1 MIAKEEI
8 TGWFQTLQADIC
20 NALEDADG
28 TGKFTADVWQRP
40 GGGGGTSRVIDDGSV
55 IEKGGVN
62 FSAVYG
68 ETPTK
73 ILTALNLDKANFYA
87 TGVSIVLHPH
97 NPFVPII
104 HMNVRYFEM
113 SNGTYWFGGGID
125 LTPHYIDREDA
136 QFFHSSLKEVCDR
149 FDPAYYPSY
158 KKWADDYFYIK
169 HADASRIYG
178 LELEHIL
185 SPNRMSYLV
194 ASQTL
199 IEEHIAGIPGDLFFQ
214 YQLHDGSQN
223 LTRLAKEF
231 VKFNER
237 CVVRLLGDMHA
248 TNFVIDVTP
257 DFDELHYRIRA
268 IDFDQQSYEGRKAIY
283 MPQYF
288 KQNNPIIQVGLKLM
302 TPESVRQ
309 YQTEEHALMATRV
322 RSSRYQIQHLMH
334 AMANDTLAPPD
345 NVVQLKNDLTELYK
359 STAFA
364 HCQSMGDLV
373 KMSLQVVLR
382 MDI

>member
-1 MIAKEEI
+1 MYELTVEARFSAAHAIMISGTREPVHGHDWLVTATIAGDE
-8 TGWFQTLQADIC
+8 L
-20 NALEDADG
+20 DADG
-28 TGKFTADVWQRP
+28 LLCDFHTVEDTLKNIVRP
-40 GGGGGTSRVIDDGSV
+40 FRSMNLNEVAPFDT
-55 IEKGGVN
+55 VN
-62 FSAVYG
+62 
-68 ETPTK
+68 
-73 ILTALNLDKANFYA
+73 
-87 TGVSIVLHPH
+87 
-97 NPFVPII
+97 
-104 HMNVRYFEM
+104 
-113 SNGTYWFGGGID
+113 
-125 LTPHYIDREDA
+125 
-136 QFFHSSLKEVCDR
+136 
-149 FDPAYYPSY
+149 PA
-158 KKWADDYFYIK
+158 A
-169 HADASRIYG
+169 
-178 LELEHIL
+178 E
-185 SPNRMSYLV
+185 LV
-194 ASQTL
+194 AK
-199 IEEHIAGIPGDLFFQ
+199 HI
-214 YQLHDGSQN
+214 
-223 LTRLAKEF
+223 
-231 VKFNER
+231 
-237 CVVRLLGDMHA
+237 
-248 TNFVIDVTP
+248 
-257 DFDELHYRIRA
+257 FDELHDRILA